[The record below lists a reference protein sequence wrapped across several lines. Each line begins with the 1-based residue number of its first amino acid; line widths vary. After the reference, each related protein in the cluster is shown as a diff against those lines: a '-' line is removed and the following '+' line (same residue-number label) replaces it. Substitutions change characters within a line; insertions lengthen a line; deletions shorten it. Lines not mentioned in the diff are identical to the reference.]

1 MTSELER
8 KAKEFATER
17 HAKAGQ
23 VRKYTGEAYICHPAA
38 VVEIVRSVPHTEEM
52 LAAAWLHDVV
62 EDTDTT
68 IEEIRDTF
76 GIQVSMFVGMLTDVS
91 KRSDGNRK
99 RRKEIDRQHTAKAMP
114 PAKTIKLADLIDNT
128 SSIVS
133 FDPSFAKVYLA
144 EKKLL
149 LKELTEGDS
158 VLWHRANDIAQT
170 EL

>member
-1 MTSELER
+1 MISELER

-17 HAKAGQ
+17 HDREEQ

-52 LAAAWLHDVV
+52 LAAAWLHDTV
-62 EDTDTT
+62 EDTQTT
-68 IEEIRDTF
+68 IEEIRDVF
-76 GIQVSMFVGMLTDVS
+76 GVQVSMFVGMLTDVS

-99 RRKEIDRQHTAKAMP
+99 RRKALDRQHTANAMP

-128 SSIVS
+128 SSIAS

-144 EKKLL
+144 EKRLL
-149 LKELTEGDS
+149 LEVLTEGDGT
-158 VLWHRANDIAQT
+158 LWQRANDIANS